1 MGQLKLMKQLRFWR
15 SRNWFS
21 QHHMLIDRNNP
32 KIADTTSADHANAKV
47 LQGVMPF
54 PKLEPPPTKHACV
67 MVPKEHQTNP
77 QAGRQ
82 ARNFQI
88 PQLQLERLQQSGAVG
103 QSSRQT
109 SVRGFHSAHPDM
121 YSNTSL
127 KLRFSQFLICSNSRS
142 PVQTHRAAH
151 LQQNINGRTLYPSPQ
166 KTIKKVLK
174 SATSSEY

>member
-1 MGQLKLMKQLRFWR
+1 MKQLRFWR

-21 QHHMLIDRNNP
+21 QHHMLIDRSNP

-54 PKLEPPPTKHACV
+54 PKLEPPRTKHACV

-82 ARNFQI
+82 ARNFQL
-88 PQLQLERLQQSGAVG
+88 PQLQLERLQQLGAG
-103 QSSRQT
+103 QSSQQT

-127 KLRFSQFLICSNSRS
+127 KLRFSQFLICSSRS

-151 LQQNINGRTLYPSPQ
+151 LQQTSTGKLCTHHHKRTSR
-166 KTIKKVLK
+166 KF
-174 SATSSEY
+174 